1 LNAFWE
7 NLLQQAASAPVLSLG
22 DADDRQLGE
31 ILAREGFRL
40 TPPEARRML
49 TLLGRDP
56 TRVEATI
63 FDTMWSEH
71 CSYKSSR
78 WVLKAHLPVES
89 PWVILGPGE
98 DAGVVRLGR
107 HEGVEYALVIA
118 HESHNH
124 PSQVVPTEG
133 AATGI
138 GGIVRDVACMGAEV
152 IGVLDSLRFGDP
164 DGPRAAPV
172 RENVRGVI
180 DGIWQY
186 GDALGVPNLGGDV
199 FFSPRFDENCL
210 VNVVSLGLVRADRV
224 VRSRVPEAARRE
236 PYVLI
241 LIGKPTDETG
251 FGGASFASAVLEEHA
266 EGQRGHVQVPDPF
279 LKRVLLEANRAVL
292 DWLHGQN
299 VLFGFKDLGAGGI
312 ACASSELAAA
322 GGFGM
327 DVDLDRVPS
336 SRADLPPE
344 VLACSETQERFA
356 MVVPERVAAHV
367 LELYNKTYA
376 LPEVYHGARAAVV
389 GSVRTD
395 SRYRIL
401 KGGLPVCDSP
411 VEVITAG
418 IEHRRPERPRPG
430 TSAAETALPP
440 VEDQEELFKRLAA
453 SPNLASR
460 DPIIRYYD
468 TEVQGRMV
476 IRAGEADASVLAPV
490 PGSKLGAAITVDGNP
505 WWVTADPY
513 WGTAHVVCEVLRN
526 LVAVG
531 SEPAALTDC
540 LNFGNP
546 EDPEVFADFVRSVR
560 GLGDAARAL
569 GPEGTAGPPVAIV
582 SGNVSFYNE
591 ADSGRSIEPS
601 PIVAGLG
608 ILEDWSLATTSA
620 IKRPG
625 SVLVLSGPRQDRL
638 GASQL
643 RHRLLGRTDGPLPEL
658 DFERER
664 RRIYATLEAVR
675 KGLTLACHD
684 ISEGGLAIAALEMA
698 LGGYESQGIGLQ
710 IPISGLGGAPS
721 ESRLYSEA
729 PGFLYEVAKDRL
741 TEFLRVFETWGV
753 DATMIGRTLA
763 EPRFRILDGGHTL
776 VDMDLESLQRLHAHA
791 LKPVVE

>member
-1 LNAFWE
+1 MQQVDSTQTLPLSGASDKALAT
-7 NLLQQAASAPVLSLG
+7 LLK
-22 DADDRQLGE
+22 
-31 ILAREGFRL
+31 REGLRL
-40 TPPEARRML
+40 TPAEARRML
-49 TLLGRDP
+49 ELLGRDP

-89 PWVILGPGE
+89 PRVILGPGE
-98 DAGVVRLGR
+98 DAGVVKLGT
-107 HEGVEYALVIA
+107 HEGVDYALVIA

-152 IGVLDSLRFGDP
+152 IGVMDSLRFGDP
-164 DGPRAAPV
+164 EGPRATPV
-172 RENVRGVI
+172 REIVRGVI

-199 FFSPRFDENCL
+199 FFSSRYDENCL

-251 FGGASFASAVLEEHA
+251 FGGASFASAVLEENV
-266 EGQRGHVQVPDPF
+266 EDQRGHVQVPDPF

-292 DWLHGQN
+292 EWLHKEG
-299 VLFGFKDLGAGGI
+299 VAFGFKDLGAGGI

-327 DVDLDRVPS
+327 DVDLDKVPAS
-336 SRADLPPE
+336 SEELPPE

-356 MVVPERVAAHV
+356 MVVPERVAPRV
-367 LELYNKTYA
+367 LEMYNATYA
-376 LPEVYHGARAAVV
+376 LPEVYHGARAAIA
-389 GSVRTD
+389 GRVRTD
-395 SRYRIL
+395 GRYRIL
-401 KGGLPVCDSP
+401 KAGVAVCDSP

-418 IEHRRPERPRPG
+418 IEHRRAERPRP
-430 TSAAETALPP
+430 AAPGAPPLPP
-440 VEDQEELFKRLAA
+440 VHDHEALFTRLAA
-453 SPNLASR
+453 SVNLASR
-460 DPIIRYYD
+460 EPIIRYYD

-490 PGSKLGAAITVDGNP
+490 PGSKLGCAITVDGNP
-505 WWVTADPY
+505 WWVAADPY
-513 WGTAHVVCEVLRN
+513 WGTAHVVCESLRN

-531 SEPAALTDC
+531 AEPIALTDC

-569 GPEGTAGPPVAIV
+569 GPSGLTGPPVAIV

-591 ADSGRSIEPS
+591 GHSGRSIEPS

-608 ILEDWSLATTSA
+608 ALEDWSLATTSA

-625 SVLVLSGPRQDRL
+625 SILVLSGPRQDRL
-638 GASQL
+638 GASQA
-643 RHRLLGRTDGPLPEL
+643 RFALLGRTDGPLPEL
-658 DFERER
+658 DFDRER

-675 KGLTLACHD
+675 SGYALACHD
-684 ISEGGLAIAALEMA
+684 IAEGGLAIAALEMA

-710 IPISGLGGAPS
+710 IPISGLGNASP

-729 PGFLYEVAKDRL
+729 PGFLFEVAKDRL
-741 TEFLRVFETWGV
+741 TDFLNLFERWAV
-753 DATMIGRTLA
+753 DVTMIGRTLA

-776 VDMDLESLQRLHAHA
+776 VDMDLESLQRLSKDA
-791 LKPVVE
+791 LKAIAE

>member
-1 LNAFWE
+1 
-7 NLLQQAASAPVLSLG
+7 LQQADSAPVLTLG
-22 DADDRQLGE
+22 DADDRELRE
-31 ILAREGFRL
+31 ILAREGLRL
-40 TPPEARRML
+40 TPDEARRML
-49 TLLGRDP
+49 SLLGRDP

-89 PWVILGPGE
+89 PRVILGPGE
-98 DAGVVRLGR
+98 DAGVVRLGT

-152 IGVLDSLRFGDP
+152 IGVMDALRFGDP
-164 DGPRAAPV
+164 DGPRAASV
-172 RENVRGVI
+172 REIVRGVI

-199 FFSPRFDENCL
+199 FFSSRYDENCL

-236 PYVLI
+236 PYALI

-251 FGGASFASAVLEEHA
+251 FGGASFASAVLEESA

-299 VLFGFKDLGAGGI
+299 VAFGFKDLGAGGI

-327 DVDLDRVPS
+327 DVDLDRVPA
-336 SRADLPPE
+336 SREGLPPE

-356 MVVPERVAAHV
+356 MVVPERVADRV
-367 LELYNKTYA
+367 LEMYNTMYA

-389 GSVRTD
+389 GRVRAD
-395 SRYRIL
+395 ERYRIL
-401 KGGLPVCDSP
+401 KSGQAVCDSP

-418 IEHRRPERPRPG
+418 IEHKRPERPRPAPADG
-430 TSAAETALPP
+430 VVLPP
-440 VEDQEELFKRLAA
+440 IQDHEEFLRRMTA

-460 DPIIRYYD
+460 EPIIRYYD
-468 TEVQGRMV
+468 TEVQGRVV

-490 PGSKLGAAITVDGNP
+490 PGAKLGAAITVDGNP
-505 WWVTADPY
+505 WWVAADPY

-526 LVAVG
+526 LVCVG
-531 SEPAALTDC
+531 AEPVALTDC

-546 EDPEVFADFVRSVR
+546 EDPEVFGDFVRSVR

-569 GPEGTAGPPVAIV
+569 GREGTAGPPVAIV

-591 ADSGRSIEPS
+591 GSSGRSIEPS

-608 ILEDWSLATTSA
+608 VLEDWSLATTGA

-638 GASQL
+638 GASQMRFQL
-643 RHRLLGRTDGPLPEL
+643 AKRTDGPLPEL

-664 RRIYATLEAVR
+664 RRIYAALEAAR
-675 KGLTLACHD
+675 SGLALACHD
-684 ISEGGLAIAALEMA
+684 IAEGGLAIAALEMA
-698 LGGYESQGIGLQ
+698 LGGYESQGLGLQ
-710 IPISGLGGAPS
+710 VPISGLGGTPS

-729 PGFLYEVAKDRL
+729 PGFLFEVAKDRL
-741 TEFLRVFETWGV
+741 TEFLGVFERWGV

-776 VDMDLESLQRLHAHA
+776 VDLDLEGLRRLHGDA
-791 LKPVVE
+791 LKPIVE

>member
-1 LNAFWE
+1 MP
-7 NLLQQAASAPVLSLG
+7 QADSVFVLALG
-22 DADDRQLGE
+22 EADDRAIHE
-31 ILAREGFRL
+31 ILKREGLRL
-40 TPPEARRML
+40 TPGEARRMID
-49 TLLGRDP
+49 LLGRDP

-78 WVLKAHLPVES
+78 WVLKEHLPTES
-89 PWVILGPGE
+89 PHVILGPGE
-98 DAGVVRLGR
+98 DAGVVRLGV
-107 HEGVEYALVIA
+107 HDGVEYALVIG

-138 GGIVRDVACMGAEV
+138 GGIVRDVNCMGAEV
-152 IGVLDSLRFGDP
+152 IGVLDALRFGDP
-164 DGPRAAPV
+164 DGPRAATV
-172 RENVRGVI
+172 REIVRGVV

-199 FFSPRFDENCL
+199 FFSPRYDENCL

-224 VRSRVPEAARRE
+224 VRSRVPDAARRE

-251 FGGASFASAVLEEHA
+251 FGGASFASAVLEQDA

-279 LKRVLLEANRAVL
+279 LKRVLFEANRAAME
-292 DWLHGQN
+292 WLH
-299 VLFGFKDLGAGGI
+299 LEKIPFGFKDLGAGGI
-312 ACASSELAAA
+312 ACASSELAAS

-327 DVDLDRVPS
+327 DVDLDLVPA
-336 SRADLPPE
+336 SRDDLPSE

-356 MVVPERVAAHV
+356 MVVPERVAERV
-367 LELYNKTYA
+367 LAIYNTTYA

-389 GSVRTD
+389 GRVRAEKQ
-395 SRYRIL
+395 YRIL
-401 KGGLPVCDSP
+401 RQGHPVCDSP

-418 IEHRRPERPRPG
+418 IEHRRPERARPAPQ
-430 TSAAETALPP
+430 AAEPDP
-440 VEDQEELFKRLAA
+440 SVQDHEEFFQRMVPSL
-453 SPNLASR
+453 NLASR
-460 DPIIRYYD
+460 EPILRYYD

-476 IRAGEADASVLAPV
+476 IRAGEADAAVLAPV
-490 PGSKLGAAITVDGNP
+490 PGSTLGAAITVDGNP
-505 WWVTADPY
+505 WWVAADPY
-513 WGTAHVVCEVLRN
+513 WGTAHIVCEALRN

-531 SEPAALTDC
+531 AAPVALTDC

-569 GPEGTAGPPVAIV
+569 GREGPAGPPVAIV

-591 ADSGRSIEPS
+591 GSSGRAIEPS
-601 PIVAGLG
+601 PIIAGLG
-608 ILEDWSLATTSA
+608 VLEDWSVATTSA
-620 IKRPG
+620 LKRAG
-625 SVLVLSGPRQDRL
+625 SVLILSGARQDRL
-638 GASQL
+638 GASQM
-643 RHRLLGRTDGPLPEL
+643 RHLLTRRTDGPLPVL
-658 DFERER
+658 DFDRER
-664 RRIYATLEAVR
+664 RRLYAALDAVR
-675 KGLTLACHD
+675 GGLALSCHD

-698 LGGYESQGIGLQ
+698 LGGFESQGIGLQ
-710 IPISGLGGAPS
+710 IPISGLGSTAP

-729 PGFLYEVAKDRL
+729 PGFLFEVGKERL
-741 TEFLRVFETWGV
+741 PEFLRLFESRDV

-776 VDMDLESLQRLHAHA
+776 VDMDLEGLQRLHRDA
-791 LKPVVE
+791 LRPIVE

>member
-1 LNAFWE
+1 M
-7 NLLQQAASAPVLSLG
+7 LQQSASAPVLPLG
-22 DADDRQLGE
+22 AADDRALSAL
-31 ILAREGFRL
+31 LAKEGLRL
-40 TPPEARRML
+40 NAGEARRML
-49 TLLGRDP
+49 ELLGRDP

-89 PWVILGPGE
+89 PRVILGPGE
-98 DAGVVRLGR
+98 DAGVVRFGV

-152 IGVLDSLRFGDP
+152 IGVMDSLRFGDP
-164 DGPRAAPV
+164 SGPRGAAV
-172 RENVRGVI
+172 REIVRGVI

-186 GDALGVPNLGGDV
+186 GDALGVPNLGGEV

-224 VRSRVPEAARRE
+224 VRSRVPDAARRE

-251 FGGASFASAVLEEHA
+251 FGGASFASAVLDENA

-279 LKRVLLEANRAVL
+279 LKRVLLEANRAAL
-292 DWLHGQN
+292 DWLHGQA
-299 VLFGFKDLGAGGI
+299 VPFGFKDLGAGGI
-312 ACASSELAAA
+312 ACASSEIAAS

-327 DVDLDRVPS
+327 DVDLDQVPS
-336 SRADLPPE
+336 SREDLPPE
-344 VLACSETQERFA
+344 VLSCSETQERFA
-356 MVVPERVAAHV
+356 MVVPERVAGRV
-367 LELYNKTYA
+367 LEIYNTTYA
-376 LPEVYHGARAAVV
+376 LPEVYHGARAAIV
-389 GSVRTD
+389 GRVRTD
-395 SRYRIL
+395 GRYRIMH
-401 KGGLPVCDSP
+401 GGQPVCDSP

-418 IEHRRPERPRPG
+418 IEHRRPERARAVAPAP
-430 TSAAETALPP
+430 APLPP
-440 VEDQEELFKRLAA
+440 VDNQEALFTRMAGSL
-453 SPNLASR
+453 NLASR
-460 DPIIRYYD
+460 EPIIRYYD

-476 IRAGEADASVLAPV
+476 IRAGEADASVLAPI
-490 PGSKLGAAITVDGNP
+490 PGSKLGCAVTVDGNP
-505 WWVTADPY
+505 WWVAADPY
-513 WGTAHVVCEVLRN
+513 WGTALVVCEALRN

-531 SEPAALTDC
+531 AEPVALTDC

-546 EDPEVFADFVRSVR
+546 EDPEVFADFVQSVR

-569 GPEGTAGPPVAIV
+569 GRDGPSGPPIAIV

-591 ADSGRSIEPS
+591 GSSGRSIEPS

-608 ILEDWSLATTSA
+608 VLDDFSLATTSA

-625 SVLVLSGPRQDRL
+625 SVLVMSGTRQDRL

-643 RHRLLGRTDGPLPEL
+643 RFALLNHTDGPLPTL
-658 DFERER
+658 DLERER
-664 RRIYATLEAVR
+664 RRLYAALEVVR
-675 KGLTLACHD
+675 SGLAIACHD
-684 ISEGGLAIAALEMA
+684 IAEGGLAITALEMA
-698 LGGYESQGIGLQ
+698 LGGYEAQGIGLQ
-710 IPISGLGGAPS
+710 IPISGLGATSS

-729 PGFLYEVAKDRL
+729 PGFLFEVAKDRL
-741 TEFLRVFETWGV
+741 AQFLAVFERWGV
-753 DATMIGRTLA
+753 DAVMIGRTLA

-776 VDMDLESLQRLHAHA
+776 VDMDLESLQRIHADA
-791 LKPVVE
+791 LKPIAE

>member
-1 LNAFWE
+1 MP
-7 NLLQQAASAPVLSLG
+7 QAASAHVLPLG
-22 DADDRQLGE
+22 AADDRALE
-31 ILAREGFRL
+31 SLLAREGLRL
-40 TPPEARRML
+40 TAAEARRML
-49 TLLGRDP
+49 KLLGRDP
-56 TRVEATI
+56 TRVEAVL

-89 PWVILGPGE
+89 PRVILGPGE
-98 DAGVVRLGR
+98 DAGVVRFGT

-152 IGVLDSLRFGDP
+152 MGVMDALRFGDP
-164 DGPRAAPV
+164 DGPRSAPV
-172 RENVRGVI
+172 REIVRGVI

-199 FFSPRFDENCL
+199 FFSSRFDENCL

-236 PYVLI
+236 PYVMI

-251 FGGASFASAVLEEHA
+251 FGGASFASAVLEENA

-292 DWLHGQN
+292 DWLHVEG
-299 VLFGFKDLGAGGI
+299 VPFGFKDLGAGGI

-327 DVDLDRVPS
+327 DVDLDLVPAA
-336 SRADLPPE
+336 REDLPPE

-356 MVVPERVAAHV
+356 MVVPERVADRV
-367 LELYNKTYA
+367 LELYNVTYA

-389 GSVRTD
+389 GRVRTD
-395 SRYRIL
+395 TRYQIL
-401 KGGLPVCDSP
+401 KAGQPVCDSP

-418 IEHRRPERPRPG
+418 IEHKRAERPRPKG
-430 TSAAETALPP
+430 PEASPLPP
-440 VEDQEELFKRLAA
+440 VDDQEALFTRMVG
-453 SPNLASR
+453 SVNLASR
-460 DPIIRYYD
+460 EPIFRYYD

-490 PGSKLGAAITVDGNP
+490 PGSKLGCAVTVDGNP
-505 WWVTADPY
+505 WWVAADPY

-531 SEPAALTDC
+531 ATPAALTDC

-569 GPEGTAGPPVAIV
+569 GPEGPAGPPIAIV

-591 ADSGRSIEPS
+591 APSGRSIEPS

-608 ILEDWSLATTSA
+608 VLEDFSLATTRA

-638 GASQL
+638 GASQV
-643 RHRLLGRTDGPLPEL
+643 RFALLDLTDGPLPEL

-664 RRIYATLEAVR
+664 RRLYAALEAVR
-675 KGLTLACHD
+675 SGLALACHD
-684 ISEGGLAIAALEMA
+684 IAEGGLAIAALEMA

-710 IPISGLGGAPS
+710 IPISGLGSTPS

-729 PGFLYEVAKDRL
+729 PGFLFEVTKERL
-741 TEFLRVFETWGV
+741 TDFLSLFERWGV

-776 VDMDLESLQRLHAHA
+776 VDMDLERLQRLNADA
-791 LKPVVE
+791 LKPIAE